1 MSSKFLTTFSDLRA
15 DPSDPPHVSL
25 KDYVAYLGRYADQ
38 EALRPLITYGAH
50 VAAVGKRSDGKPGYA
65 VRVEPVAAAATGKAA
80 KGSATSKSKK
90 AGSAPLAP
98 PDLNDPPREHR
109 VLRAAATLEYDA
121 VCICS
126 GLHEVPYLPEIAGMP
141 SYTGEVLHSA
151 QYKDKS
157 VFANKRV
164 LVVGCGETGMDL
176 GYRAVQVASSCA
188 MSIKRGFLSVPHEG
202 WGGVP
207 LDTLIANLFEH
218 SYEHWWCHR
227 HHIKWKVTT
236 LFIRLGF
243 FLTTGSSVGYNQY
256 VGRVKNVKRGH
267 HILCKS
273 TAAIPHLNL
282 PVKNA
287 SWRRFVPWFWWNE
300 PKVVK
305 PIHAHPAP
313 ASVKGKTV
321 TFTDGSSFDAD
332 MIVFATG
339 YRQTFPFLHA
349 DGQAQMAAQPE
360 PPQAAAKARGR
371 ASCSPSR
378 RRPLAANTD
387 ANADA
392 SADADA
398 DASADGGWV
407 PCTGARGSEDPLP
420 SEHFVISP
428 DAPRLAFIGFV
439 RPNVG
444 AIPPMAEMQTFWW
457 IERLRGRVRRGAHA
471 PSYGLLGKK
480 LNYGVDYGNY
490 MHQLAAE
497 IGAAPTLSTLVARPK
512 ALIAYALGQAYISFF
527 RLQGPFASRFA
538 WETAS
543 GELFRPVV
551 DRGIVANA
559 IFIVTM
565 AVFAYMN
572 LVAHVIEIAIALVAP
587 QWLSR
592 QRAMASRTAE

>member
-243 FLTTGSSVGYNQY
+243 FSRLDPAGYNQY

-273 TAAIPHLNL
+273 TRDPAPEPAGEERLVAPFRAVVL
-282 PVKNA
+282 V
-287 SWRRFVPWFWWNE
+287 NE

-313 ASVKGKTV
+313 ASVAGL
-321 TFTDGSSFDAD
+321 S
-332 MIVFATG
+332 
-339 YRQTFPFLHA
+339 
-349 DGQAQMAAQPE
+349 
-360 PPQAAAKARGR
+360 
-371 ASCSPSR
+371 
-378 RRPLAANTD
+378 
-387 ANADA
+387 
-392 SADADA
+392 
-398 DASADGGWV
+398 
-407 PCTGARGSEDPLP
+407 PLP
-420 SEHFVISP
+420 
-428 DAPRLAFIGFV
+428 
-439 RPNVG
+439 
-444 AIPPMAEMQTFWW
+444 AI
-457 IERLRGRVRRGAHA
+457 
-471 PSYGLLGKK
+471 
-480 LNYGVDYGNY
+480 
-490 MHQLAAE
+490 
-497 IGAAPTLSTLVARPK
+497 STL
-512 ALIAYALGQAYISFF
+512 I
-527 RLQGPFASRFA
+527 
-538 WETAS
+538 
-543 GELFRPVV
+543 
-551 DRGIVANA
+551 
-559 IFIVTM
+559 
-565 AVFAYMN
+565 
-572 LVAHVIEIAIALVAP
+572 
-587 QWLSR
+587 
-592 QRAMASRTAE
+592 